1 MAFGRLI
8 YHRCSIC
15 RKEFLDTQG
24 DVLRVE
30 KLLWPVCPD
39 CTIKKLREKSE
50 ILQHLIHPTPK
61 WRK

>member
-30 KLLWPVCPD
+30 KLLRPVCPD
-39 CTIKKLREKSE
+39 CKIKKLRENSE
-50 ILQHLIHPTPK
+50 IVQHFMRRTPK
-61 WRK
+61 RRK